1 MPIVEPVAQ
10 IMTVPEGTQAL
21 NGTLQEAGQTT
32 ATGLQILPVA
42 AVIIVLPLITI
53 VTEGAITAQAV
64 VTIGQDPVVI
74 TTRATVAVV
83 PGAVASPRVGVE
95 VGVHPLLAVLPEVG
109 AVPVA
114 VPEEGIN
121 PLQVR
126 KVKHNHLE
134 R

>member
-1 MPIVEPVAQ
+1 MPIVEPVVQ
-10 IMTVPEGTQAL
+10 IMTVLEGTQVL
-21 NGTLQEAGQTT
+21 NGTLPEAGQIT

-42 AVIIVLPLITI
+42 AVIIALPHITT
-53 VTEGAITAQAV
+53 VTEGAITAQAA
-64 VTIGQDPVVI
+64 VTTGQGPVVI

-83 PGAVASPRVGVE
+83 PGAVASPPVEVE

-126 KVKHNHLE
+126 KVQHNHLE